1 MGGDGMTLAIEI
13 YDYVYRNPGCTS
25 AKIVAAVKNEYP
37 NRANVTAKL
46 KTMCDRG
53 DLSREQNEDGVYIYT
68 VKGVMA

>member
-1 MGGDGMTLAIEI
+1 MTLAIEI

-25 AKIVAAVKNEYP
+25 
-37 NRANVTAKL
+37 AKL